1 MSDTVAAYVAGA
13 LDADGSVGIYRFK
26 GNKYLSPKVYI
37 AGQDLKLM
45 QFLVDNYGGAYG
57 WSPHV
62 DTSGLVY
69 MWRPAPMLPFLVA
82 IEPHLI
88 TKKEN
93 VQLLIQWLTREDRS
107 PSEVVR
113 KYYIEESQRL
123 NSRVR
128 GEFDATE
135 SKSGE

>member
-1 MSDTVAAYVAGA
+1 MVAAYAAGA

-45 QFLVDNYGGAYG
+45 QFLVDSYGGAYG
-57 WSPHV
+57 K
-62 DTSGLVY
+62 SGRVY

-82 IEPHLI
+82 IEPYLI

-93 VQLLIQWLTREDRS
+93 VQLLIQWLTREERS
-107 PSEVVR
+107 PNETVR
-113 KYYIEESQRL
+113 KYYIEESLRL

-128 GEFDATE
+128 GEFD
-135 SKSGE
+135 GEQVR